1 MRRDYGAERSNIRTD
16 LPLVD
21 AVDAYAEAT
30 GFEPCQ
36 VEQALSVQLQKL
48 AEVERL
54 KDALRHLR

>member
-1 MRRDYGAERSNIRTD
+1 MRRDYDTERSHIRID

-36 VEQALSVQLQKL
+36 VERALSVQLQKL

-54 KDALRHLR
+54 KEALRHLR